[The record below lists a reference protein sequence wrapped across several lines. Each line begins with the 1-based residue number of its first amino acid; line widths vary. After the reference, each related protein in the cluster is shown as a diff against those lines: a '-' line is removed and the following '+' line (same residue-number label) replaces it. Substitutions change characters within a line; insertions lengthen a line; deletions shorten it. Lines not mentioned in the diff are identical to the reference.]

1 MSVTGN
7 VSPLTLKAFP
17 TRLAWETVT
26 LDGPEFVSVSE
37 MLFELPVCTVPKPK
51 VDGLGL
57 SVPAG
62 NTPVPPSAIG
72 KVGLDPEDVM
82 VILPLDVPAALGVNF
97 TVNVVLW
104 PGLSVRGRVSPLEVN
119 PGPVIVAF
127 AIVRLDP
134 PELLKV

>member
-1 MSVTGN
+1 MLKPF
-7 VSPLTLKAFP
+7 PLRF
-17 TRLAWETVT
+17 AWETVT

-37 MLFELPVCTVPKPK
+37 MLFELPVCTVPKVK

-62 NTPVPPSAIG
+62 NTPVPPSDTV
-72 KVGLDPEDVM
+72 KLGLDPEDVM
-82 VILPLDVPAALGVNF
+82 VILPLDAPAALGVNF

-104 PGLSVRGRVSPLEVN
+104 PGLRVRGRVSPLEVN
-119 PGPVIVAF
+119 PAPVIVAF